1 VSILVGARQWDEA
14 IRTCLR
20 LGRNDVLDSDV
31 LPAVEEAADT
41 VSHDVDSRKSKI
53 ESYLSEIA
61 DLWRQ
66 RVTMM
71 EELVAIHGE
80 AYLYSPEG
88 DGQGQ
93 LADTASQ
100 YSAATFASRA
110 SNVSTQRCVSTAS
123 ATATVYKMS
132 RKHTPLTLIHSLFS
146 PSLQR
151 RLDIVRCVVHV
162 HVLCRGRCAL
172 YARDW
177 GGHFSRRQKV
187 EQEGQAA
194 AARPNAVGS
203 GQGQRQI
210 VVHARVPDLH
220 EPSAIPRHYKSVR
233 CVSTVCVLVVC
244 LLLANCCSPRPH
256 VVSVVVFVGS

>member
-1 VSILVGARQWDEA
+1 MSILVGARQWDEA

-31 LPAVEEAADT
+31 LPAVEEAADA
-41 VSHDVDSRKSKI
+41 VSHEIDSRRSKI

-110 SNVSTQRCVSTAS
+110 SNVSTQRCVLTRL
-123 ATATVYKMS
+123 ATAIAPQNS
-132 RKHTPLTLIHSLFS
+132 S
-146 PSLQR
+146 
-151 RLDIVRCVVHV
+151 
-162 HVLCRGRCAL
+162 
-172 YARDW
+172 
-177 GGHFSRRQKV
+177 
-187 EQEGQAA
+187 
-194 AARPNAVGS
+194 
-203 GQGQRQI
+203 
-210 VVHARVPDLH
+210 
-220 EPSAIPRHYKSVR
+220 
-233 CVSTVCVLVVC
+233 
-244 LLLANCCSPRPH
+244 
-256 VVSVVVFVGS
+256 